1 MKPIS
6 FSYSEHERLKAENEQ
21 LTADVEGWK
30 QNFTT
35 ERNNRI
41 AVTADLDAAAEW
53 IAELGEKLCGRFEPI
68 CMSCAYCT
76 DCDHDHSFR
85 YIRSVTREE
94 LAQIDPI
101 HLGEEW
107 SNG

>member
-41 AVTADLDAAAEW
+41 AVTADLDAAVGDMES
-53 IAELGEKLCGRFEPI
+53 IVDGKDCCDLCENYGKCQNR
-68 CMSCAYCT
+68 CANSCGLFMWRG
-76 DCDHDHSFR
+76 SGK
-85 YIRSVTREE
+85 E
-94 LAQIDPI
+94 Q
-101 HLGEEW
+101 